1 MRKFLLLVAVFAGL
15 TAALP
20 ATASAHPLGNFTVN
34 RYSLIDLERG
44 TVSVRFVVDMAE
56 IPTFQALGGGDTSDG
71 RAVSYAQREA
81 PRWVRGL
88 ELAVDGRPAAL
99 TLVPG
104 SVHASL
110 RPGQAG
116 LSIMRA
122 ELTAT
127 AVIPGS
133 GPYTVAYRE
142 NAFDGKVGWRE
153 IVVHHGNGVV
163 LASSTAATRDVSDM
177 LRHYPAGLLQT
188 PLDESSASLTYRYGS
203 GSSVSVAPK
212 LPSGG
217 LDVGTSESGYTSLVG
232 HRDLTP
238 GFVLIA
244 LLLAMAWGALHAL
257 SPGHGKSIVAAYLI
271 GSRGT
276 ARHAAFLG
284 ATVTVTHTAGVVAL
298 GLVTLFLSQY
308 IVPETLYPWLGLASG
323 LIVVVM
329 GTSILSRR
337 IGRRDS
343 GHHHHHHGSERHH
356 HHDHSHDHGH
366 GHSHL
371 PPGADGSPITTRS
384 MLALG
389 VSGGILPCPSALVV
403 MLGAIALH
411 RTAFGL
417 ALVVAFSLGL
427 ALTLTSIG
435 VLVVYAGRLVQRLPS
450 RGGSVVRW
458 IPAFSAAVITMLGVG
473 LTIRALDT
481 FPGGAAGLLRD
492 LASPA
497 TAVAIVVAAMVA
509 VAVAVCRRPS
519 ARLTANE
526 RTHP

>member
-1 MRKFLLLVAVFAGL
+1 MRRLLLLLAAAAGL
-15 TAALP
+15 LAMVP

-34 RYSLIDLERG
+34 RYSLIDVGRG
-44 TVSVRFVVDMAE
+44 SVSVRFVVDMAE
-56 IPTFQALGGGDTSDG
+56 IPTFQALAGAGTRDG
-71 RAVSYAQREA
+71 RAILYAQREA

-88 ELAVDGRPAAL
+88 DLRVDGRRVPL
-99 TLVPG
+99 SLVPG
-104 SVHASL
+104 SVRASL

-127 AVIPGS
+127 AAVSGAGS
-133 GPYTVAYRE
+133 HAVTYRE
-142 NAFDGKVGWRE
+142 AAFGNKVGWRE
-153 IVVHHGNGVV
+153 IVVDHSDGVV
-163 LASSTAATRDVSDM
+163 LTRSTAATRDVSDM
-177 LRHYPAGLLQT
+177 LRHYPAGLLQS
-188 PLDESSASLTYRYGS
+188 PLDESSASLTYRHGS
-203 GSSVSVAPK
+203 GRSVVVAPR

-217 LDVGTSESGYTSLVG
+217 VDVGTSESGFTSLVG
-232 HRDLTP
+232 HRHLTP
-238 GFVLIA
+238 GFIALA

-284 ATVTVTHTAGVVAL
+284 ATVTMTHTAGVVGL

-308 IVPETLYPWLGLASG
+308 IVPETLYPWLGLVSG

-329 GTSILSRR
+329 GASILARRLSRQR
-337 IGRRDS
+337 GHHHN
-343 GHHHHHHGSERHH
+343 GHQHHHHHHHH
-356 HHDHSHDHGH
+356 ES
-366 GHSHL
+366 GHSHQ

-384 MLALG
+384 MLVLG

-411 RTAFGL
+411 RAAFGL

-427 ALTLTSIG
+427 ALTLTTIG
-435 VLVVYAGRLVQRLPS
+435 VLVVYAGRLMQRVPDRGS
-450 RGGSVVRW
+450 RVVRW
-458 IPAFSAAVITMLGVG
+458 IPAFSAAVITALGIG

-481 FPGGAAGLLRD
+481 FPGGAGGLLDDLGTPAAAAAAGLAVLT
-492 LASPA
+492 A
-497 TAVAIVVAAMVA
+497 TAVAVI
-509 VAVAVCRRPS
+509 RRPS
-519 ARLTANE
+519 ARFTTTE

>member
-1 MRKFLLLVAVFAGL
+1 
-15 TAALP
+15 
-20 ATASAHPLGNFTVN
+20 
-34 RYSLIDLERG
+34 
-44 TVSVRFVVDMAE
+44 
-56 IPTFQALGGGDTSDG
+56 
-71 RAVSYAQREA
+71 
-81 PRWVRGL
+81 
-88 ELAVDGRPAAL
+88 
-99 TLVPG
+99 
-104 SVHASL
+104 L

-116 LSIMRA
+116 LSIMRT
-122 ELTAT
+122 ELTAAAT
-127 AVIPGS
+127 ISGS
-133 GPYTVAYRE
+133 GPHEVAYHER
-142 NAFDGKVGWRE
+142 AFGDKVGWRE
-153 IVVHHGNGVV
+153 IVVHHGDGVV

-177 LRHYPAGLLQT
+177 LRHYPAGLLQS
-188 PLDESSASLTYRYGS
+188 PLDASSASLTYRYGS

-212 LPSGG
+212 LPAGG
-217 LDVGTSESGYTSLVG
+217 VDVGTSESGFTSLVG

-238 GFVLIA
+238 GFVLVA

-284 ATVTVTHTAGVVAL
+284 GTVTVTHTAGVVGL

-323 LIVVVM
+323 LIVVIM
-329 GTSILSRR
+329 GASILARR
-337 IGRRDS
+337 VARRQRHHHHHHHDH
-343 GHHHHHHGSERHH
+343 GHHHHHEHH
-356 HHDHSHDHGH
+356 H

-427 ALTLTSIG
+427 ALTLTTIG
-435 VLVVYAGRLVQRLPS
+435 VLVVYAGRLMQRVPD
-450 RGGSVVRW
+450 RGGRVVRW
-458 IPAFSAAVITMLGVG
+458 IPVFSAAVITLLGVG

-481 FPGGAAGLLRD
+481 FPGGAGGLLDD

-497 TAVAIVVAAMVA
+497 TAVAAA
-509 VAVAVCRRPS
+509 VAVLAAATVAVIRRPTT
-519 ARLTANE
+519 RLTTTE